1 MQERLYTSLFQLMYE
16 FAYTGVSDP
25 RPFELYQDRS
35 PALVGDVLVLPAPGN
50 WLDAIA
56 RAACFLGTLPA
67 RSDILDWMCA
77 QSISLLSG
85 RGLALS

>member
-1 MQERLYTSLFQLMYE
+1 MEMGDMVLQIMYE

-25 RPFELYQDRS
+25 RPFGLHYDHHH
-35 PALVGDVLVLPAPGN
+35 ALVGDVLALSAPGN

-56 RAACFLGTLPA
+56 RAACFLGTPPA
-67 RSDILDWMCA
+67 HSDILDWMCA

>member
-1 MQERLYTSLFQLMYE
+1 MQEHLYTSLFQLMYE

-25 RPFELYQDRS
+25 RPFELYRDLL
-35 PALVGDVLVLPAPGN
+35 PALVGDVLALSAPGN